1 MSPYKGVPP
10 RGVISRLHSLIIVR
24 FKICTVNVTKSGT
37 IRYLAYYP
45 LHGGQTLPK
54 KDGER
59 KKLGMRD
66 ILRKWGNVKAEDV
79 KGYRAPYI
87 QVGVNMEFKV
97 LKD

>member
-1 MSPYKGVPP
+1 MST
-10 RGVISRLHSLIIVR
+10 LIIVK
-24 FKICTVNVTKSGT
+24 FKICIVNVTKSGT
-37 IRYLAYYP
+37 IRYLAYHP
-45 LHGGQTLPK
+45 RHGGQTLPK
-54 KDGER
+54 KDREEI
-59 KKLGMRD
+59 LGMRD